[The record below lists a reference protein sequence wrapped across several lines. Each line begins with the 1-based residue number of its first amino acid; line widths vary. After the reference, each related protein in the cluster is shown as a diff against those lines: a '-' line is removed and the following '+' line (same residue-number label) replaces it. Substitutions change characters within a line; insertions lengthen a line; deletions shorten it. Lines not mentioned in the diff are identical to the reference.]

1 MELTI
6 QYLKNKFNLTLTK
19 DETGIYVYPMN
30 KYCFTSFPLPKDL
43 SDCIVINKDEYLG
56 ILLDLLMFN
65 DDLNTVIPFIEP
77 QESEY
82 EHLDA
87 LMDQKKQELSEKIK
101 AEKASETPE

>member
-6 QYLKNKFNLTLTK
+6 QYLKNKFNLTLTEDK
-19 DETGIYVYPMN
+19 TGIYVYPMN

-82 EHLDA
+82 EQLDA
-87 LMDQKKQELSEKIK
+87 LMDQKKQQLSEKIE
-101 AEKASETPE
+101 AERISEIYT